1 MKKAL
6 RRRLAILESKLMPIK
21 AAGNLDAEIRAMTAP
36 ERNALRDFLLYAK
49 NGGHSEQQKFNDFKQ
64 AAEAAILT
72 ARQRLGV
79 VNLS

>member
-1 MKKAL
+1 MKAL
-6 RRRLAILESKLMPIK
+6 ARRIVALETKIK
-21 AAGNLDAEIRAMTAP
+21 PVKNVGILDAEIRAMTAS
-36 ERNALRDFLLYAK
+36 ERSALRDFLLCAK
-49 NGGHSEQQKFNDFKQ
+49 SGGYSEQQKFNDFKQ

>member
-1 MKKAL
+1 MRATL
-6 RRRLAILESKLMPIK
+6 RRRLAVLESKLKPIK
-21 AAGNLDAEIRAMTAP
+21 ALDDLDAEIRAMTAP
-36 ERNALRDFLLYAK
+36 ERNVLRDFLLYAK
-49 NGGHSEQQKFNDFKQ
+49 NGGQSEQQKFNDFKR